1 MPVKK
6 KAIKKPFPAGSFAFD
21 ADSPSLGVRRKK
33 DGGSTKDSEIINN
46 KTRKSKRRITAKK
59 VTVARIKT
67 VKKATGPKRKK

>member
-6 KAIKKPFPAGSFAFD
+6 KVTAREYVSGSFVLD

-33 DGGSTKDSEIINN
+33 DGGSTKASAIINN
-46 KTRKSKRRITAKK
+46 KTRKSKRKITAKK
-59 VTVARIKT
+59 ATVAKITT